1 MRKELRT
8 FIAAFMLLAL
18 PSVPVR
24 ADAWSGPIGVM
35 RPDGTVV
42 VIRGD
47 AAKRLSREHLTLQC
61 LSCASPRKAAFI
73 SARVE
78 RGKKRPRAYLIRPLS
93 FRYGWG
99 KASVMYIAES
109 GPVYLKSPSGVG
121 QWLGSEKRMM
131 FWDAWMKV
139 TPAMERIVLNAL
151 RTDEGRLSH
160 ERDESARA
168 EAASDT
174 GKGSAPL
181 GPIIAVLVAAI
192 GVGLG
197 LLHLRRRETA

>member
-1 MRKELRT
+1 VRKKLST

-18 PSVPVR
+18 SSPPVR

-78 RGKKRPRAYLIRPLS
+78 RGKRRPRAYLIRPLS

-121 QWLGSEKRMM
+121 QGIGTQKRMM
-131 FWDAWMKV
+131 FWDAWMKI
-139 TPAMERIVLNAL
+139 TPAMERIVLHAL
-151 RTDEGRLSH
+151 RTDESRLSH

-168 EAASDT
+168 EADFET
-174 GKGSAPL
+174 GKGSVPL
-181 GPIIAVLVAAI
+181 RPIIAVLVAAI

-197 LLHLRRRETA
+197 LLYLRRRETA

>member
-24 ADAWSGPIGVM
+24 ADAWSDPIGVM

-42 VIRGD
+42 VIRGN
-47 AAKRLSREHLTLQC
+47 AAKQLSREHLTLRC

-73 SARVE
+73 SGRVE
-78 RGKKRPRAYLIRPLS
+78 RGKMRPRAYLIRPLS

-99 KASVMYIAES
+99 KASVMYIADS
-109 GPVYLKSPSGVG
+109 GPAYLKSPSGVG

-131 FWDAWMKV
+131 SWDAWMKV

-151 RTDEGRLSH
+151 RTDEGRPSR

-168 EAASDT
+168 GAASDT
-174 GKGSAPL
+174 GKGSPPWGPL
-181 GPIIAVLVAAI
+181 SAVFVATI